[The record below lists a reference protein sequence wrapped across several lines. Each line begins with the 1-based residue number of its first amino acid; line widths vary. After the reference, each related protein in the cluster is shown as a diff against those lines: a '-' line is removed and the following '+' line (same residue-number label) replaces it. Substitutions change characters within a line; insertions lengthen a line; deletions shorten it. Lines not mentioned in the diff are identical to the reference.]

1 MAVIFDEMTSALF
14 DAPNFPVVATVSED
28 GSAHSSV
35 VWAKREGDT
44 VLFCTQRNNIKGRNI
59 AARPMVSVSVFDVE
73 NPYRSAEVRGRAEFT
88 ENDVQEFLNELSIKY
103 TGIPKEPDEFDD
115 LCVVIRVIVDKIVPF
130 AL

>member
-1 MAVIFDEMTSALF
+1 M
-14 DAPNFPVVATVSED
+14 
-28 GSAHSSV
+28 
-35 VWAKREGDT
+35 
-44 VLFCTQRNNIKGRNI
+44 QRNNIKGRNI

-88 ENDVQEFLNELSIKY
+88 EKNVQDFLNELSIKY
-103 TGIPKEPDEFDD
+103 TSIPKEPDEFDD